1 MGRFNFS
8 NMQNKKDTP
17 ADNSFIPV
25 EFRDAVVEVDAKT
38 YVPASVPPRKAPA
51 AIPTKE
57 TPEKETFAA
66 GGFIDE
72 TGNWNDGSSIV
83 PQKTSDEE
91 WNKSIAGQIVNS
103 NAYKKYFYLSLI
115 HI

>member
-38 YVPASVPPRKAPA
+38 YVPASVPPRKAP
-51 AIPTKE
+51 PCL
-57 TPEKETFAA
+57 
-66 GGFIDE
+66 
-72 TGNWNDGSSIV
+72 SIFEFLLPRYQYRV
-83 PQKTSDEE
+83 
-91 WNKSIAGQIVNS
+91 VR
-103 NAYKKYFYLSLI
+103 Y
-115 HI
+115 